1 MKSGTIAIL
10 ILVVSMVMAFADP
23 NSVMVTTYKKI
34 NDNTVTKT
42 EVTTFIKSTL
52 ESERVALI
60 AQRDRQ
66 VAQINARYQ
75 PLIDDID
82 MKLNLFK

>member
-1 MKSGTIAIL
+1 MKKKLIMFL
-10 ILVVSMVMAFADP
+10 ILLGMAFADP

-34 NDNTVTKT
+34 DDNTVTKT

-52 ESERVALI
+52 ESERAAII
-60 AQRDRQ
+60 AERDRQ

-82 MKLNLFK
+82 VKLNLFK